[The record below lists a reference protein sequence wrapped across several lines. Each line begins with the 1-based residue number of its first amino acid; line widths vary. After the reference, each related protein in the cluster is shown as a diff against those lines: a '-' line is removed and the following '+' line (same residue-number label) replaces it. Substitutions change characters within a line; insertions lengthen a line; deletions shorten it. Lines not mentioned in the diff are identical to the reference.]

1 MRSIISL
8 DAEIYGGRF
17 LIGRNQIGDDVY
29 LMPGDTVALTAVSLL
44 WSHRE
49 EKEKNKFL
57 VSDSIPRRDEIERL
71 EKVIRDLVPIIKC
84 LNDPKG
90 KKGEQSRAEQ
100 SRKIRRKGYW
110 ICPFSWVSIAIGWPR
125 RSS

>member
-1 MRSIISL
+1 VQFCCC
-8 DAEIYGGRF
+8 GPTGRKKRKINF
-17 LIGRNQIGDDVY
+17 SFPTLSR
-29 LMPGDTVALTAVSLL
+29 
-44 WSHRE
+44 
-49 EKEKNKFL
+49 
-57 VSDSIPRRDEIERL
+57 RRDEIERL

-110 ICPFSWVSIAIGWPR
+110 ICPFSWASIAIGWPR

>member
-90 KKGEQSRAEQ
+90 KKGSRAEQSRAEQ
-100 SRKIRRKGYW
+100 SRAER
-110 ICPFSWVSIAIGWPR
+110 
-125 RSS
+125 